1 MTQVTPAELACAEE
15 LALVCGGD
23 TLLLWAAQ
31 GMRRGV
37 RAWALGEAVVV
48 ASPDLNRRDRLT
60 VGGPAGRA
68 ADLLGEVLPRVAPS
82 YRLMGERA
90 LIEELAGR
98 VPGVEPA
105 GVFEWMDTASPPP
118 PAAGRAAG
126 GAVGRPRW
134 LSGADQEVSDL
145 LAEAS
150 PSAWAVP
157 GVAGIRRWAGIRAPG
172 GRLVAAAA
180 DAWSCPQVGFVAGVA
195 TAVAH
200 RGRGYGERLCR
211 FVFDELAAAHGRV
224 ALMVDTDNVAAIGVY
239 ERLGMRGRS
248 LAVSALPGA

>member
-1 MTQVTPAELACAEE
+1 MTSVTSAELTCPAELA
-15 LALVCGGD
+15 LACGGD

-31 GMRRGV
+31 GMREGV

-60 VGGPAGRA
+60 VGGPADRA
-68 ADLLGEVLPRVAPS
+68 ADLLRGVLPLVAPS

-105 GVFEWMDTASPPP
+105 GAFEWMDASSPPPP

-134 LSGADQEVSDL
+134 LSGADEEVTGL

-157 GVAGIRRWAGIRAPG
+157 GVPGIRRWAGIRASG
-172 GRLVAAAA
+172 GQLVATAA

-211 FVFDELAAAHGRV
+211 LVQDGNH
-224 ALMVDTDNVAAIGVY
+224 DSTD
-239 ERLGMRGRS
+239 L
-248 LAVSALPGA
+248 